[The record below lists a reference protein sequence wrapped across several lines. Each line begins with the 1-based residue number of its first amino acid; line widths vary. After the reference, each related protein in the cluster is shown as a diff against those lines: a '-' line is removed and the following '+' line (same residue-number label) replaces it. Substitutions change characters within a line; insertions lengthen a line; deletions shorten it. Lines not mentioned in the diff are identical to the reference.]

1 MAPPLTQPRISPI
14 EQLENVIEAH
24 VRNEAEHVFGY
35 RAIAAEVKD
44 PLAAMLVS
52 LVIEDEE
59 RHHEL
64 MRRMA
69 ARLRD
74 DIAGTRSDEGLRVFP
89 VGGGGT
95 ASLAERTRAYA
106 DDEREGAKV
115 LRELAKDTGRIYGGA
130 FALLLET
137 MARDSE
143 KHELVMRFILRRL
156 ED

>member
-1 MAPPLTQPRISPI
+1 VTSTPHAISPV
-14 EQLENVIEAH
+14 EQLEHVIESH
-24 VRNEAEHVFGY
+24 VTNEADHVAGY
-35 RAIAAEVKD
+35 RAFAGEVKD
-44 PLAAMLVS
+44 PLVATLVS
-52 LVIEDEE
+52 LVVEDEE
-59 RHHEL
+59 RHHAL

-74 DIAGTRSDEGLRVFP
+74 DIEMTRTADALEVFP
-89 VGGGGT
+89 VGGGAT
-95 ASLAERTRAYA
+95 ANLAERTRAYA
-106 DDEREGAKV
+106 DDERRGAKI
-115 LRELAKDTGRIYGGA
+115 LRDLAKDSGRMYGGA

>member
-1 MAPPLTQPRISPI
+1 MTSTPHAIAPV
-14 EQLENVIEAH
+14 EQFEHVIESH
-24 VRNEAEHVFGY
+24 LTNEADHVAGY
-35 RAIAAEVKD
+35 RTFAAEVKD
-44 PLAAMLVS
+44 PLVATLVS
-52 LVIEDEE
+52 LVVEDEE
-59 RHHEL
+59 RHHTL

-74 DIAGTRSDEGLRVFP
+74 DIEMTRSADALEVFP

-95 ASLAERTRAYA
+95 ANLAERTRAYA
-106 DDEREGAKV
+106 DDEHRGAKI
-115 LRELAKDTGRIYGGA
+115 LRDLAKESGRLYGGA